1 MSKSIIPQH
10 VAIIP
15 DGNRRWAKAQGLDL
29 FLGHEKGSKR
39 FWEVSR
45 VLSEAG
51 TEYVTI
57 WAASV
62 DNLTKRSSL
71 EVNYLVSHAKKE
83 MKDQALMKEFI
94 ENEVRVRIVGKWDEI
109 LKDSELKELIE
120 DVENKTK
127 NFSKK
132 HVTLLFGYNGTD
144 DMVDAMNKLRSSE
157 NKINEETIYQNLST
171 NFLPPVDLV
180 IRTGGQP
187 HWSVG
192 FMMWQTANSQF
203 YFSETLWPDF
213 DSKEVAIALDDFSK
227 RERKFGK

>member
-1 MSKSIIPQH
+1 MSKSTIPQH

-15 DGNRRWAKAQGLDL
+15 DGNRRWAKAQGLEL

-45 VLSEAG
+45 VLSKAG
-51 TEYVTI
+51 TDFVTI

-62 DNLTKRSSL
+62 DNLTKRSNL
-71 EVNYLVSHAKKE
+71 EVNYLVRHAKRE
-83 MKDQALMKEFI
+83 MRDQALINEFI
-94 ENEVRVRIVGKWDEI
+94 ENEVRVRFVGKWNEI

-120 DVENKTK
+120 NLESKTENFTK
-127 NFSKK
+127 KNI
-132 HVTLLFGYNGTD
+132 TILFGYNGTD
-144 DMVDAMNKLRSSE
+144 DMVEAVKKLKASE
-157 NKINEETIYQNLST
+157 NQITEQLIYQNLST

-213 DSKEVAIALDDFSK
+213 DSKEVAMALDDFSK